1 MLSWAFISFK
11 KRGFYRLQNIQEIE
25 PIDIAFHKLCSR
37 WIDQAPISWLSPY
50 YASLGCLTVN
60 TFVASYISFD
70 HREMH
75 ARFDIARNASR
86 LHDDQVENYL
96 I

>member
-1 MLSWAFISFK
+1 MFSRAFISLK
-11 KRGFYRLQNIQEIE
+11 KTRFDRLQNIQEIE
-25 PIDIAFHKLCSR
+25 PIDIAFHKLCSG

-60 TFVASYISFD
+60 TIVASNISFD